1 MLNKGKFMPLQ
12 NLGRTQTKI
21 SPIGLGC
28 WQFSGG
34 GLLVGRYW
42 GTISQA
48 MVNDIVTTSL
58 QNGVNW
64 FDTAEAYGFGAS
76 ERALSTALQ
85 AAGVKPQDALIATKW
100 MPAMRFASSLP
111 SNTTARLKALHPY
124 PISLLQVHQ
133 PFSFSSIENQ
143 MKALAGLLKDG
154 RIRSA
159 GVSNF
164 ILPQMRRAAD
174 ALDAR
179 GFPLASN
186 QMPYS
191 LLNRRIEQNGVLD
204 YAKQNR
210 ITIIAY
216 SPLAQGLLSGR
227 YHDQPELV
235 RSISGLRRFLP
246 AFNNASLH
254 RTQPLIDELKPIAQT
269 HKKTPTQVALR
280 WVIQFHGETVVAI
293 PGASRPQ
300 QAQQNAEVLKFSL
313 TAQELTRLDEVSRA
327 VALKS

>member
-1 MLNKGKFMPLQ
+1 MA
-12 NLGRTQTKI
+12 
-21 SPIGLGC
+21 
-28 WQFSGG
+28 GG
-34 GLLVGRYW
+34 YW
-42 GTISQA
+42 GALSQ
-48 MVNDIVTTSL
+48 DIVKDIVRISM
-58 QNGVNW
+58 QNGINW

-85 AAGVKPQDALIATKW
+85 AASIKPQEAVIATKW
-100 MPAMRFASSLP
+100 MPALRFASSLS
-111 SNTTARLKALHPY
+111 SNTAARIKALKPY
-124 PISLLQVHQ
+124 PITLLQIHQ
-133 PFSFSSIENQ
+133 PFSFSRIEGQ
-143 MKALAGLLKDG
+143 MHAMADLLKEG

-164 ILPQMRRAAD
+164 NLPQMRRAAE
-174 ALDAR
+174 ALDAH

-204 YAKQNR
+204 YAKQNG

-227 YHDQPELV
+227 YHDQPALV
-235 RSISGLRRFLP
+235 QSISGLRKYLP
-246 AFNNASLH
+246 AFHAASLR
-254 RTQPLIDELKPIAQT
+254 RTQPLIDELKSIGQT
-269 HKKTPTQVALR
+269 HQKTPAQVALR
-280 WVIQFHGETVVAI
+280 WVIQFHGQAMVAI

-300 QAQQNAEVLKFSL
+300 QAQQNAEVLKFTL
-313 TAQELTRLDEVSRA
+313 TAQELNRLDEVSQA

>member
-1 MLNKGKFMPLQ
+1 MPLQ
-12 NLGRTQTKI
+12 NLGRTQIKI

-28 WQFSGG
+28 WQFAGG
-34 GLLVGRYW
+34 GLLAGGYW
-42 GTISQA
+42 GAISQA
-48 MVNDIVTTSL
+48 TVNEVVKISME
-58 QNGVNW
+58 NGVNW

-85 AAGVKPQDALIATKW
+85 AAGVKPQAAVIATKW
-100 MPAMRFASSLP
+100 MPVLRFASSLL
-111 SNTTARLKALHPY
+111 SNIAARKKALHPY

-133 PFSFSSIENQ
+133 PFSFSSIESQ

-164 ILPQMRRAAD
+164 NLTQMRRAAETLN
-174 ALDAR
+174 AQ

-191 LLNRRIEQNGVLD
+191 LLNRHIEQNGVLD
-204 YAKQNR
+204 YAKQNG

-227 YHDQPELV
+227 YHDQPELA
-235 RSISGLRRFLP
+235 RSISGLRKYFP
-246 AFNNASLH
+246 AFHAASLR
-254 RTQPLIDELKPIAQT
+254 RTQPLIDELKTIALT
-269 HKKTPTQVALR
+269 HQKTPAQVALR

-300 QAQQNAEVLKFSL
+300 QAQQNADVLKFSL
-313 TAQELTRLDEVSRA
+313 TAQELNRLDEVSQA

>member
-1 MLNKGKFMPLQ
+1 MLLQ
-12 NLGRTQTKI
+12 NLGRTQIKI
-21 SPIGLGC
+21 SSIGLGC

-34 GLLVGRYW
+34 GLLAGGYW
-42 GTISQA
+42 GAISQA
-48 MVNDIVTTSL
+48 TVNEIVKTSL
-58 QNGVNW
+58 ENGVNW

-76 ERALSTALQ
+76 ERALSAALQ
-85 AAGVKPQDALIATKW
+85 AAGVQPQETVIATKW
-100 MPAMRFASSLP
+100 MPALRFAASLP

-133 PFSFSSIENQ
+133 PFSFSSIESQ
-143 MKALAGLLKDG
+143 MKALAGLLKDS

-164 ILPQMRRAAD
+164 NLAQMRRAAE
-174 ALDAR
+174 ALDAQ
-179 GFPLASN
+179 GFTLASN

-204 YAKQNR
+204 YAKQNS

-216 SPLAQGLLSGR
+216 SPLAQGLLSSR

-235 RSISGLRRFLP
+235 RSISGLRKYLP
-246 AFNNASLH
+246 AFNAASLR
-254 RTQPLIDELKPIAQT
+254 RTQPLIDELKSIALT
-269 HKKTPTQVALR
+269 HRMTPAQVALR

-300 QAQQNAEVLKFSL
+300 QAQQNAEVLKFTL
-313 TAQELTRLDEVSRA
+313 TDQELTRLDEVSRA

>member
-1 MLNKGKFMPLQ
+1 MTLR
-12 NLGRTQTKI
+12 NLGKTQLKI

-34 GLLVGRYW
+34 GSVVGRYW
-42 GTISQA
+42 GTLSQETVNEVVRISLKHG
-48 MVNDIVTTSL
+48 I
-58 QNGVNW
+58 NW

-76 ERALSTALQ
+76 ERSLSTALQ
-85 AAGVKPQDALIATKW
+85 AAGVQPKDALIATKW
-100 MPAMRFASSLP
+100 MPALRFAASLP
-111 SNTTARLKALHPY
+111 SNTDTRLKALHPY
-124 PISLLQVHQ
+124 PISLLQIHQ
-133 PFSFSSIENQ
+133 PTSFSSIESQ
-143 MKALAGLLKDG
+143 MKALAELLKDG

-164 ILPQMRRAAD
+164 NLAQMRRAAE
-174 ALDAR
+174 ALDAH

-204 YAKQNR
+204 YAKQNG

-227 YHDQPELV
+227 FHDQPELV
-235 RSISGLRRFLP
+235 GALSGLRKFIP
-246 AFNNASLH
+246 AFHAANLR
-254 RTQPLIDELKPIAQT
+254 RTQPLIDELKFIAQT
-269 HKKTPTQVALR
+269 HQMTPAQVALR
-280 WVIQFHGETVVAI
+280 WVIQFHDETVVAI

-300 QAQQNAEVLKFSL
+300 QAQQNADVLTFTL
-313 TAQELTRLDEVSRA
+313 TDQELTRLDEVSRA
-327 VALKS
+327 VALKK

>member
-1 MLNKGKFMPLQ
+1 MPLQ
-12 NLGRTQTKI
+12 NLGRTQINI
-21 SPIGLGC
+21 SPIGAGC

-34 GLLVGRYW
+34 GLLAGGYW
-42 GTISQA
+42 GALSQA
-48 MVNDIVTTSL
+48 IVNEVVKTSL
-58 QNGVNW
+58 EHGVNW

-76 ERALSTALQ
+76 EHALSIALQ
-85 AAGVKPQDALIATKW
+85 AAGVKPQDKVIATKW
-100 MPAMRFASSLP
+100 MPALRFASSLP
-111 SNTTARLKALHPY
+111 SNTAARLKALHPY

-133 PFSFSSIENQ
+133 PFSFSSIEAQ
-143 MKALAGLLKDG
+143 MNALAVLLKEG
-154 RIRSA
+154 RIHSA

-164 ILPQMRRAAD
+164 NLAQMRRAAEV
-174 ALDAR
+174 LDAQ

-204 YAKQNR
+204 YAKKNG

-235 RSISGLRRFLP
+235 RSISGLRKFLP
-246 AFNNASLH
+246 TFNNASLRH
-254 RTQPLIDELKPIAQT
+254 TQPLIDELKSIAHAHQ
-269 HKKTPTQVALR
+269 KTPAQVALR
-280 WVIQFHGETVVAI
+280 WVIQFHGQTVVAI

-300 QAQQNAEVLKFSL
+300 QAQQNADVLKFSL

-327 VALKS
+327 VALKSKTRMKT